1 MAKVKKRTFEREYVQ
16 VPNETAQAPQVKIN
30 KKLNENPLSLEALG
44 LLLNL
49 WSYPDTFEVT

>member
-30 KKLNENPLSLEALG
+30 KE
-44 LLLNL
+44 
-49 WSYPDTFEVT
+49 